1 MAIVNNGTV
10 NSLSTN
16 EKPSGY
22 SDPVVT
28 TFTDHEYINDVTLS
42 VLKSTV
48 ETATGAATMAAI
60 IANATI
66 GITKQCLDIV
76 TADFIAASTVVMYTD
91 WTGLSHNLA
100 AINGAGNYLKD
111 TAMSYTCTVRIYVK
125 STP

>member
-1 MAIVNNGTV
+1 MAITNNGTV
-10 NSLSTN
+10 NSLTTN
-16 EKPSGY
+16 EKPAGY

-28 TFTDHEYINDVTLS
+28 TFDDSEYINDVTLS
-42 VLKSTV
+42 VLKATV
-48 ETATGAATMAAI
+48 ENATATTTMANI

-66 GITKQCLDIV
+66 GLTKQCLDIV
-76 TADFIAASTVVMYTD
+76 TADFIAASTVVMYAD

-100 AINGAGNYLKD
+100 AINGAGTYLKA

>member
-1 MAIVNNGTV
+1 MAIVNEGTV
-10 NSLSTN
+10 NSLTTN
-16 EKPSGY
+16 EKPAGY
-22 SDPVVT
+22 SDPSVS

-42 VLKSTV
+42 VLKATV
-48 ETATGAATMAAI
+48 ENATATTTMANI
-60 IANATI
+60 IADATI

-76 TADFIAASTVVMYTD
+76 TADFIAASTVVMYAD

-100 AINGAGNYLKD
+100 AINGAGTYLKA